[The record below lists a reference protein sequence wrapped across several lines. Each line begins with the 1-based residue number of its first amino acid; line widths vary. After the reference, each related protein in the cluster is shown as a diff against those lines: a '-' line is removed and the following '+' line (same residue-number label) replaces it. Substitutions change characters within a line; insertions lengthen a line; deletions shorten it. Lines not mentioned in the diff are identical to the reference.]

1 MNVSA
6 APVPTAAPAWGP
18 GAARAPAPAPASPL
32 SSPAA
37 RDSAFSAGETAALV
51 SALAP
56 LATAMEAAGAP
67 EAMGG
72 LVAQLAERR
81 ARGEDVQVV
90 IWEMPGGMGM
100 GATIM
105 SASELRAALESN
117 DPDSLGGVTLD
128 DGRSFKIRDLLRD
141 ALIGGDDRSAP
152 PDGAPPDGAPTGSA
166 PTGSAPADPA
176 LSPKETIAAAVANL
190 LARAREAAARAGGT
204 GRATSDPTGTGAATE
219 RPADE
224 ASPFLWRPG
233 STRGEAGEGPRVAV
247 LSLPATSPGGGAAR
261 AGSLLLDRVA

>member
-37 RDSAFSAGETAALV
+37 RESAFSAGETAALV

-128 DGRSFKIRDLLRD
+128 DGRSFKIRDLIRD
-141 ALIGGDDRSAP
+141 ALIGGDGRPAP
-152 PDGAPPDGAPTGSA
+152 PPDGAPTGSA